1 MAKRKTSFVGSNV
14 PDREKPLTAYVRH
27 VEGWGEVK
35 VMVQNG
41 TVWLLRP
48 DNVWDVMLPFYMSDG
63 TKFMQVES

>member
-1 MAKRKTSFVGSNV
+1 MAQQKTTFVGSNV

-35 VMVQNG
+35 VMVQSG

-48 DNVWDVMLPFYMSDG
+48 DNVWDVMMPFYMSDG
-63 TKFMQVES
+63 DSFMQVEA